1 MERRLQANKTRC
13 GLASVPICSDVMLPS
28 TLMRLV
34 GGSSGFSDS
43 DDFLAAHATA
53 CDLVC
58 RFGGGKNVKG
68 SKGYVYAFEWFA

>member
-1 MERRLQANKTRC
+1 
-13 GLASVPICSDVMLPS
+13 
-28 TLMRLV
+28 MRLV